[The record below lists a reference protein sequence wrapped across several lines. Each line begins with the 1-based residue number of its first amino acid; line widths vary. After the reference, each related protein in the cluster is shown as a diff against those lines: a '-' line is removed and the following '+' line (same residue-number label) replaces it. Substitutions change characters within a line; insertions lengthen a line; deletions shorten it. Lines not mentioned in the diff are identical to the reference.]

1 MLTLQYYEPQL
12 AVEVRERLCVQ
23 RSSVMLRQWI
33 LLLLILFFAYVGE
46 RRSAASNWRP
56 ITAQE
61 LKMTAVAIGDPEAD
75 AAMLF
80 REGDLNDNYPD
91 CTSLRVYIRIKI
103 FNDRGRR
110 YGDVQLPYR
119 VELGRITDV
128 SARTVRPDGSVV
140 EVAGRDIFDRIILRT
155 NQGVWRAK
163 VFSMPAVEAGSIIE
177 YRYRQTYPDG
187 FRYFQLDLQSE
198 LFTKE
203 LRYSIKPQA
212 ESKLDVRWV
221 TFNAQDPKR
230 FAPTWDG
237 TFDIRAENI
246 APFRREPLMPPDL
259 GVKMWGWLYY
269 SNELETKPDKYWRDY
284 ARRMFDR
291 TSYETKPTRT
301 IRGVVDSITLSTDG
315 AAEKTAR
322 IYNYVQREIQSIRVK
337 EERGAEDDD
346 DPELKKNE
354 TVDDTIRRRYGTPR
368 DINRL
373 FIAMLR
379 AAGLDARVAELTT
392 RDENFFHRTFPDSFQ
407 FSSEVTAV
415 VARDGSIQF
424 YDPGTE
430 HCPLGLLSWEKEA
443 ATALIYD
450 NREARFVETPVT
462 DAARTAEDRSIAV
475 KLSSDGRVDAQVD
488 LKITGQRAVE
498 LRNEWWGLNTDEQRK
513 RIINIVREV
522 LPTATI
528 NEPSIAILNL
538 KNAAA
543 PLAAVYGFTAA
554 QFASRTEKRL
564 LLRPALLSH
573 RDETLLQSPQRSNIV
588 YFHYPWSESER
599 AVIEVP
605 DGYGV
610 EPLPDPI
617 EIDIGAAR
625 YQATFARE
633 GSRVIYERRLTVNAI
648 NFTVEQYQTVKA
660 FFDRVLQADHTAISF
675 KQ

>member
-1 MLTLQYYEPQL
+1 
-12 AVEVRERLCVQ
+12 
-23 RSSVMLRQWI
+23 MLRQWI

-46 RRSAASNWRP
+46 RRTAAANWRP
-56 ITAQE
+56 VTAQE
-61 LKMTAVAIGDPEAD
+61 LKMTAAAIGDPEAD

-80 REGDLNDNYPD
+80 REGELNDTYPD
-91 CTSLRVYIRIKI
+91 GTSLKVYIRIKI

-128 SARTVRPDGSVV
+128 SARTVRPDGSIA
-140 EVAGRDIFDRIILRT
+140 EVAGRDIFDRVILRT
-155 NQGVWRAK
+155 NQGLWRAK

-203 LRYSIKPQA
+203 LHYSIKPQA

-221 TFNAQDPKR
+221 TFNAQDPRR

-269 SNELETKPDKYWRDY
+269 SNELETKPDKYWREY
-284 ARRMFDR
+284 ARRMHDR
-291 TSYETKPTRT
+291 ASYETKPTRI
-301 IRGVVDSITLSTDG
+301 IRNVVDSITLSTDG

-322 IYNYVQREIQSIRVK
+322 IYNYIQKEIKNISIK
-337 EERGAEDDD
+337 EDRGAEDDD
-346 DPELKKNE
+346 DPDLKKNE

-373 FIAMLR
+373 FVAMLR

-392 RDENFFHRTFPDSFQ
+392 RDENFFHRSFPDSFQ
-407 FSSEVTAV
+407 FNSEVTAV
-415 VARDGSIQF
+415 VARDGSVQF
-424 YDPGTE
+424 YDPGTQ
-430 HCPLGLLSWEKEA
+430 HCPLGILSWEKEA
-443 ATALIYD
+443 ATALVYD
-450 NREARFVETPVT
+450 SREARFVETPVT
-462 DAARTAEDRSIAV
+462 DAARTAEARSLAV
-475 KLSSDGRVDAQVD
+475 ALSSDGRVDAQVD
-488 LKITGQRAVE
+488 LKITGQRAIG
-498 LRNEWWGLNTDEQRK
+498 LRNDWSGLNPEEQRK
-513 RIINIVREV
+513 RITGAVREV
-522 LPTATI
+522 IPAATV
-528 NEPSIAILNL
+528 NEPSISISNL
-538 KNAAA
+538 KDAAA
-543 PLAAVYGFTAA
+543 PLAASYDFTAA
-554 QFASRTEKRL
+554 QFATRTEKRL

-573 RDETLLQSPQRSNIV
+573 RDEALLQSPQRSNTL
-588 YFHYPWSESER
+588 YFNYPWSESER
-599 AVIEVP
+599 AVIEAP
-605 DGYGV
+605 EGYEV

-625 YQATFARE
+625 YQATFARD
-633 GSRVIYERRLTVNAI
+633 GSRVVYERHLTVNAI
-648 NFTVEQYQTVKA
+648 NFTADQYQTVKA
-660 FFDRVLQADHTAISF
+660 FFDRVLRADRTAISF
-675 KQ
+675 RQ

>member
-1 MLTLQYYEPQL
+1 
-12 AVEVRERLCVQ
+12 
-23 RSSVMLRQWI
+23 MLRQWI

-56 ITAQE
+56 VTAQE
-61 LKMTAVAIGDPEAD
+61 LKMTAAAIGDPEAD

-80 REGDLNDNYPD
+80 REGELNDTYPD
-91 CTSLRVYIRIKI
+91 GTSLKVYIRIKI

-110 YGDVQLPYR
+110 YSDIQLPYR

-128 SARTVRPDGSVV
+128 SARTVRPDGSIV

-155 NQGVWRAK
+155 NQGLWRAK

-203 LRYSIKPQA
+203 LHYSIKPQL

-221 TFNAQDPKR
+221 TFNAQDPRR

-269 SNELETKPDKYWRDY
+269 SNELETKPDKYWREY
-284 ARRMFDR
+284 ARRMYNR
-291 TSYETKPTRT
+291 ASYETKPTRI
-301 IRGVVDSITLSTDG
+301 IRNVVDSITLSTDG
-315 AAEKTAR
+315 AAEKTER
-322 IYNYVQREIQSIRVK
+322 LYNYVQKEIQNIRIK
-337 EERGAEDDD
+337 EDRGAEDED
-346 DPELKKNE
+346 DPDLKKNE

-379 AAGLDARVAELTT
+379 ASGLDARVAELTT
-392 RDENFFHRTFPDSFQ
+392 RDENFFHRSFPDSFQ
-407 FSSEVTAV
+407 FNSEVTAV
-415 VARDGSIQF
+415 VGRDGSIQF
-424 YDPGTE
+424 YDPGTQ
-430 HCPLGLLSWEKEA
+430 HCPLGILSWEKEA
-443 ATALIYD
+443 ATALLYD
-450 NREARFVETPVT
+450 NREARFIETPVT
-462 DAARTAEDRSIAV
+462 DAARTTEDRSLAV
-475 KLSSDGRVDAQVD
+475 AVSSEGRVDAQVD
-488 LKITGQRAVE
+488 LKITGQRAIE
-498 LRNEWWGLNTDEQRK
+498 YRNDLWGLNPDEQRK
-513 RIINIVREV
+513 YMVSAVREV
-522 LPTATI
+522 LPTSTI
-528 NEPSIAILNL
+528 NEPAISISNL
-538 KNAAA
+538 KNSAA
-543 PLAAVYGFTAA
+543 PLAASYGFTAT
-554 QFASRTEKRL
+554 QFATRTEKRL

-573 RDETLLQSPQRSNIV
+573 RDESLLQSPQRSNLV
-588 YFHYPWSESER
+588 YFNYPWSESER
-599 AVIEVP
+599 AAITVP

-625 YQATFARE
+625 YQARFARD

-648 NFTVEQYQTVKA
+648 NFTVDQYQTVKA

-675 KQ
+675 RQ